1 MRSHFNS
8 KEQVT
13 ALQSSE
19 KCLAHTKM
27 KKVNAKQ
34 LLAVSVIGLALA
46 SCGGGGG
53 GSSQTQT
60 QISANPIAMNI
71 YAGSRILSSV
81 TVPFNIPVIVV
92 YINGQPVRLLF
103 DTGASGVLVNQ
114 GTFPIPQSAYT
125 SQTFYGHFGDGTV
138 FSGTVANV
146 QVCLTSASTDCI
158 NMPVAVNSETSGTN
172 AAFPTGDYIVGDFG
186 MDCGQ
191 NTFASAGSTNI
202 IVNTFCPLY
211 YLWQQNQYFNAY
223 SLSFYPLS
231 NTYYATPSTTT
242 PIGTIT
248 YGSFSAN
255 NLISYT
261 GNGNIPYVNANYNN
275 SLPYITIYDTGANH
289 IYLTNDVL
297 SAEIPYF
304 NIYTDGYNCSI
315 PNWIKGGYPISY
327 SIPLANSSSSLT
339 ISFTTEPPAN
349 MCASILSS
357 VLSNNPVIVKDDTYD
372 VGSSIVEVMGLPEV
386 INHNFTW
393 LLGSNGMVQ
402 YISIQ

>member
-1 MRSHFNS
+1 
-8 KEQVT
+8 
-13 ALQSSE
+13 
-19 KCLAHTKM
+19 M
-27 KKVNAKQ
+27 KKVNAKH
-34 LLAVSVIGLALA
+34 LLTVAVCGLTLA
-46 SCGGGGG
+46 SCGGGGGGG

-71 YAGSRILSSV
+71 YAGSRILSSSNV
-81 TVPFNIPVIVV
+81 NLPFNIPVIVV

-114 GTFPIPQSAYT
+114 GAIPIPQSAYT
-125 SQTFYGHFGDGTV
+125 SQTFYSHFADGTV
-138 FSGTVANV
+138 FSGTVANA

-158 NMPVAVNSETSGTN
+158 NMPVAVNSNTSGST
-172 AAFPTGDYIVGDFG
+172 APFPTGRYVIGDFG
-186 MDCGQ
+186 MDCSE
-191 NTFASAGSTNI
+191 NTFATN
-202 IVNTFCPLY
+202 NTFCPLY

-231 NTYYATPSTTT
+231 NTYYATPSTAT
-242 PIGTIT
+242 PIGSIT
-248 YGSFSAN
+248 LGSFSAN

-261 GNGNIPYVNANYNN
+261 GNGNTPYVNANYPN
-275 SLPYITIYDTGANH
+275 SLTYITIYDTGTP
-289 IYLTNDVL
+289 IIRMTNDVL

-304 NIYTDGYNCSI
+304 NIYTDGNNCGT
-315 PNWIKGGYPISY
+315 PNWILGGYPISY

-349 MCASILSS
+349 MCTEISSSISP
-357 VLSNNPVIVKDDTYD
+357 NNPVIIKDVTYD
-372 VGSSIVEVMGLPEV
+372 VGSSIVEWMGLPEV
-386 INHNFTW
+386 INHNFIW

>member
-1 MRSHFNS
+1 
-8 KEQVT
+8 
-13 ALQSSE
+13 
-19 KCLAHTKM
+19 M

-34 LLAVSVIGLALA
+34 LLAVGVIGLALA
-46 SCGGGGG
+46 SCGGGGGGG

-71 YAGSRILSSV
+71 YAGSRILSSA
-81 TVPFNIPVIVV
+81 TVPLNIPVIVV

-125 SQTFYGHFGDGTV
+125 SQTFYGQFGDGTV

-191 NTFASAGSTNI
+191 NTFASFDNTNI

-223 SLSFYPLS
+223 SFTFYQPS
-231 NTYYATPSTTT
+231 NGYYGMPSINT
-242 PIGTIT
+242 PIGSIT
-248 YGSFSAN
+248 LGNFSPS
-255 NLISYT
+255 NLISYST
-261 GNGNIPYVNANYNN
+261 DP
-275 SLPYITIYDTGANH
+275 SLPINVAFTNAYYTNSYTGPIIFDTGTQDIA
-289 IYLTNDVL
+289 LSGSVL
-297 SAEIPYF
+297 QAEIPNF
-304 NIYTDGYNCSI
+304 NPSSDENNCGI
-315 PNWIKGGYPISY
+315 TNWLQGGYQISY
-327 SIPLANSSSSLT
+327 SIPYANNSSMFT
-339 ISFTTEPPAN
+339 TSFITEPPSN
-349 MCASILSS
+349 MCSTLATLFTNQHSLLIEGFTMDVSS
-357 VLSNNPVIVKDDTYD
+357 VLHRSALI
-372 VGSSIVEVMGLPEV
+372 GLAGMF
-386 INHNFTW
+386 NHNFIW

>member
-1 MRSHFNS
+1 MR
-8 KEQVT
+8 KI
-13 ALQSSE
+13 
-19 KCLAHTKM
+19 
-27 KKVNAKQ
+27 NAKQ
-34 LLAVSVIGLALA
+34 LLAVGVIGLTLA
-46 SCGGGGG
+46 SCGGGGGGG

-60 QISANPIAMNI
+60 QISANPIEMNI
-71 YAGSRILSSV
+71 YAGSRILSS
-81 TVPFNIPVIVV
+81 TNVPFNIPVIVV

-114 GTFPIPQSAYT
+114 GTFPIPPSAYT

-191 NTFASAGSTNI
+191 NTFVSFDNTNI

-231 NTYYATPSTTT
+231 NTYYATLSTTT
-242 PIGTIT
+242 PIGSIT
-248 YGSFSAN
+248 LGSFSAN

-261 GNGNIPYVNANYNN
+261 GNGSFPYVNANYNN
-275 SLPYITIYDTGANH
+275 SLTYITVYDTGANH

-315 PNWIKGGYPISY
+315 SNWIQGGYPISY

-357 VLSNNPVIVKDDTYD
+357 VSANNPVIVKDDTFD
-372 VGSSIVEVMGLPEV
+372 IGSSILEFMGLPEV
-386 INHNFTW
+386 INHNFIW

>member
-1 MRSHFNS
+1 MRI
-8 KEQVT
+8 
-13 ALQSSE
+13 
-19 KCLAHTKM
+19 
-27 KKVNAKQ
+27 NAKQ
-34 LLAVSVIGLALA
+34 LLAVGVIGLTLA
-46 SCGGGGG
+46 SCGGGGGGG

-71 YAGSRILSSV
+71 YAGSRILSS
-81 TVPFNIPVIVV
+81 TNVPLNIPVIVV

-114 GTFPIPQSAYT
+114 GTFPISQSAYT
-125 SQTFYGHFGDGTV
+125 SQTFYGHFADGTV

-158 NMPVAVNSETSGTN
+158 NMPVAINSNTSGST
-172 AAFPTGDYIVGDFG
+172 APFPTGGYIVGDFG

-191 NTFASAGSTNI
+191 NTFVSFDNTNI

-231 NTYYATPSTTT
+231 NTYYATPDFTT
-242 PIGTIT
+242 PIGSIT
-248 YGSFSAN
+248 LGSFSAN

-261 GNGNIPYVNANYNN
+261 GNGRDPYVNANYPN
-275 SLPYITIYDTGANH
+275 SLTYITIYDTGTP
-289 IYLTNDVL
+289 IIRMTNDVL

-304 NIYTDGYNCSI
+304 NIYTDGYNCSVS
-315 PNWIKGGYPISY
+315 NWIQGGYPISY

-349 MCASILSS
+349 MCTEISSSISP
-357 VLSNNPVIVKDDTYD
+357 NNTVIIKDVTYD
-372 VGSSIVEVMGLPEV
+372 VGSSIVEWMGLPEV
-386 INHNFTW
+386 INHNFIW

>member
-1 MRSHFNS
+1 MR
-8 KEQVT
+8 KI
-13 ALQSSE
+13 
-19 KCLAHTKM
+19 K
-27 KKVNAKQ
+27 AKQ
-34 LLAVSVIGLALA
+34 LLAVAVCGLALA
-46 SCGGGGG
+46 SCGGGGGGG

-71 YAGSRILSSV
+71 YAGSRILSSDSV
-81 TVPFNIPVIVV
+81 NVPFNIPVIIV

-125 SQTFYGHFGDGTV
+125 SQTFYGQFGDGTV

-158 NMPVAVNSETSGTN
+158 NMPVAVNSNTSGST
-172 AAFPTGDYIVGDFG
+172 APFPTGSYIVGDFG
-186 MDCGQ
+186 MDCSE
-191 NTFASAGSTNI
+191 NTFATN
-202 IVNTFCPLY
+202 NTFCPLY

-231 NTYYATPSTTT
+231 NTYYATPDFTT
-242 PIGTIT
+242 PIGSIT
-248 YGSFSAN
+248 LGSFSAN
-255 NLISYT
+255 NLMSYTT
-261 GNGNIPYVNANYNN
+261 GNGRFPYVNANYPN
-275 SLPYITIYDTGANH
+275 SLTYRTIYDTGTP
-289 IYLTNDVL
+289 IIRMTNDVL

-304 NIYTDGYNCSI
+304 NIYTDGYNCSAS
-315 PNWIKGGYPISY
+315 NWIQGGYPISY

-357 VLSNNPVIVKDDTYD
+357 LSANNPVIVKDVTYD
-372 VGSSIVEVMGLPEV
+372 VGSSTLEVMGLPEV
-386 INHNFTW
+386 INHNFIW